1 MGNNP
6 ITTIADAVTDNRTYY
21 NCPRCNRRV
30 YAYGS
35 FVGNV
40 CLDCPGTVLSSI
52 GNTASMVTFGA
63 AEPAAQL
70 ISEVAPNVTKLATTV
85 TLIDAVS
92 GTRAKYRG
100 SKVWTIS
107 KGSVSNGLGD
117 RKKENIIAVST
128 RSVGIRAGIADN
140 TGVDHWWMVIETNC
154 SWYNIQFRK
163 SGSQIVIRECDS
175 RSACDETGLAEPCR
189 DDDVQPVHQ
198 NGYSTS
204 SVSGRTMGDLTDWL
218 ESGNFSSYYDLLSN
232 NCQHL
237 CKAIYRWI

>member
-128 RSVGIRAGIADN
+128 RSVGIRTGIADN
-140 TGVDHWWMVIETNC
+140 TGVVD
-154 SWYNIQFRK
+154 
-163 SGSQIVIRECDS
+163 
-175 RSACDETGLAEPCR
+175 
-189 DDDVQPVHQ
+189 
-198 NGYSTS
+198 
-204 SVSGRTMGDLTDWL
+204 
-218 ESGNFSSYYDLLSN
+218 
-232 NCQHL
+232 
-237 CKAIYRWI
+237 